1 MAQEQLGRQL
11 LRSVALGLV
20 GALGLAAVV
29 LLVLAV
35 LRLQVDCAPLSAEE
49 CTFEEAL
56 AASIA
61 RLQAAAAVGCAALAG
76 GGALLLRRRER

>member
-1 MAQEQLGRQL
+1 MAEEQIGKRL
-11 LRSVALGLV
+11 LRSVAMGLI
-20 GALGLAAVV
+20 GALGLGAVV

-49 CTFEEAL
+49 CTFEKAL

-61 RLQAAAAVGCAALAG
+61 RLQTAAAVGCAALAG